1 MAVRLLPSPLCPL
14 LGRCAVM
21 PLRPDNIICFRR
33 EFAAGLNNPREGR
46 ALHHRYVLILALGA
60 GATVYVDDRTIRLEA
75 GEGLLI
81 FPFQFHDYSHPAREN
96 INWLFFTFDLIDAG
110 SQQLL
115 RYRPFRATDSVRRLA
130 AELIEAYLQPAED
143 DLTSLLLALLLL
155 RVRQAPATRL
165 SSNAAPSPPGLMM
178 QVNHLVQRRN
188 EIRTV
193 HAIAQSLGISESH
206 LRARFRASCGVSVCQ
221 HLRRLRLERA
231 SGLLRLTTNSVTEI
245 SDRCGFSSIYS
256 FSRSFHDAFGVSP
269 RSYRTLGFQIP
280 MHTARDPFRRRSGL
294 GAVKPF
300 HVSRLAGNSNGKV

>member
-1 MAVRLLPSPLCPL
+1 
-14 LGRCAVM
+14 
-21 PLRPDNIICFRR
+21 
-33 EFAAGLNNPREGR
+33 
-46 ALHHRYVLILALGA
+46 
-60 GATVYVDDRTIRLEA
+60 
-75 GEGLLI
+75 
-81 FPFQFHDYSHPAREN
+81 
-96 INWLFFTFDLIDAG
+96 
-110 SQQLL
+110 
-115 RYRPFRATDSVRRLA
+115 VRRLA
-130 AELIEAYLQPAED
+130 AELIEAYLQPAEE
-143 DLTSLLLALLLL
+143 DLTSLLLALLLA
-155 RVRQAPATRL
+155 RVRQAPATHL
-165 SSNAAPSPPGLMM
+165 SSNAAPSPPGLRM